1 MVVTLAADGALVQE
15 ADDCATLH
23 VATALDPAALRSALK
38 LTGTGHAED
47 DGTVW
52 LDVAVLRS
60 RAQLAATAADW
71 SHRWTEMV
79 AHAERS
85 GRISPD
91 GRKVRATVSTG

>member
-1 MVVTLAADGALVQE
+1 MVVTLAADGALVQD
-15 ADDCATLH
+15 ADDCGRLH

-60 RAQLAATAADW
+60 RAQLVASADDW
-71 SHRWTEMV
+71 PHRWTAMIDY
-79 AHAERS
+79 AERS
-85 GRISPD
+85 GWLSPD
-91 GRKVRATVSTG
+91 GRMVRAHVERG